1 MLGNLLGA
9 IKNFVSL
16 QKEMECIYCVVDLHA
31 ITVMQDPKK
40 LKENI
45 LIRGKYGDYH
55 NWSRVSMGNLSDVQ
69 RYVDALPKVL
79 TNLSV

>member
-1 MLGNLLGA
+1 M
-9 IKNFVSL
+9 
-16 QKEMECIYCVVDLHA
+16 
-31 ITVMQDPKK
+31 